1 MPSTATRSESSRAS
15 ETASGRGRG
24 APPPPPGCSG
34 EIAAGERRGS
44 GPAIGEAG
52 PHSPYRN
59 LNRSAVR
66 TS

>member
-15 ETASGRGRG
+15 ETASGRG